1 MNGPEDPSPAD
12 ICSCP
17 QCGVSDT
24 YANIIEEVKAY
35 ATEHVARGLQSQMKD
50 IVAGSK
56 SMTYKPGHIE
66 TRNYRFVLSE

>member
-1 MNGPEDPSPAD
+1 
-12 ICSCP
+12 
-17 QCGVSDT
+17 
-24 YANIIEEVKAY
+24 
-35 ATEHVARGLQSQMKD
+35 MKD